1 MAEFVTVARVEDLQ
15 PGTIKTVRAAD
26 EQIALARV
34 GDEFY
39 ALQNSCAHLKGPLGE
54 GRLADCVVSCP
65 WHGWQYDVRT
75 GTNVF
80 DLAIEITTYEVLVED
95 GEVKVAV

>member
-1 MAEFVTVARVEDLQ
+1 VAEFVTVARVEDLQ

-54 GRLADCVVSCP
+54 GRLHDCVVSCP

-75 GTNVF
+75 GSNVF